1 MYRHIVK
8 AHGKFAFQDVS
19 KLNLSEAGKK
29 DYLKMQA
36 RQVLIFNT
44 IGAVLVVGSLY
55 VISNTIMDQ
64 IRNKNINNVNTTGP
78 QDPKVETSCAK
89 AISIFMF
96 TFFRKIK
103 GPNWFKYL
111 ILFLILLFGLYFLI
125 SYFPRL
131 ATAQAQYFI
140 FISIYKCFLGKTCF
154 SVNNFSCYFI

>member
-36 RQVLIFNT
+36 RQVLNFNT

-78 QDPKVETSCAK
+78 QAPKVETSCAK
-89 AISIFMF
+89 AVSIFMF
-96 TFFRKIK
+96 TFFLYRTIRLNKPRSGRESNKTIKIK
-103 GPNWFKYL
+103 TLK
-111 ILFLILLFGLYFLI
+111 
-125 SYFPRL
+125 
-131 ATAQAQYFI
+131 
-140 FISIYKCFLGKTCF
+140 
-154 SVNNFSCYFI
+154 